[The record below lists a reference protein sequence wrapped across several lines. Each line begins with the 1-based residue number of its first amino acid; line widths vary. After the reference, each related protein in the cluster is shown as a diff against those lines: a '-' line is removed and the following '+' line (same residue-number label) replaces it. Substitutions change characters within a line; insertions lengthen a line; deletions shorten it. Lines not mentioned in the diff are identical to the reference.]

1 MPMPMPMP
9 GQTPPPPEH
18 RVVAKPE
25 GVSTADFIRDY
36 SGRGIVS
43 QDMTHDDLGPV
54 TCISYMIQDASGE
67 YLLQPLAII
76 VTPEQEAKLHA
87 LDSKPA

>member
-1 MPMPMPMP
+1 MP
-9 GQTPPPPEH
+9 GQNPPPVEH

-25 GVSTADFIRDY
+25 GISTADFIRDY

-43 QDMTHDDLGPV
+43 QDLIHDDLGPV

-67 YLLQPLAII
+67 YLLQPLAIL

-87 LDSKPA
+87 INPEPA